1 MALSGAYRDPFTP
14 GNDAPAHPHRH
25 HPLSL
30 LQKRQDAK
38 GRRHLMLQRST
49 PLSIYTATQ
58 RLASP
63 QSSLSTLLRTLNR
76 CHKKQMDQYVQIMRK
91 HHPHAIASGRN
102 SPFPHPYP
110 LNYSINSFSMH
121 HSKAQTL
128 TSMQTKP
135 ALQNPYTSFTLHGA
149 RSG

>member
-1 MALSGAYRDPFTP
+1 MYPHSLSPRNHAQ
-14 GNDAPAHPHRH
+14 AHPHRH

-30 LQKRQDAK
+30 LQERQDAK
-38 GRRHLMLQRST
+38 NRRYIMLQRPT
-49 PLSIYTATQ
+49 PLSLHTATQ

-76 CHKKQMDQYVQIMRK
+76 CPKKQMDQYVQIMRK
-91 HHPHAIASGRN
+91 HHPHAIASARN

-110 LNYSINSFSMH
+110 LNRSLNSFSMH
-121 HSKAQTL
+121 HSKAQNL

-135 ALQNPYTSFTLHGA
+135 ALQNPYTSFTLRRA